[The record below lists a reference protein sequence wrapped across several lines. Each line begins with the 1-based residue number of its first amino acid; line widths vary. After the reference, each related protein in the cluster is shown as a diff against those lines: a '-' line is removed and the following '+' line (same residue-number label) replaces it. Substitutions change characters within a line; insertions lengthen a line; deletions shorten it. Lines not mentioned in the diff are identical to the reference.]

1 MNNSNSVPGN
11 KARSSWEH
19 FHHGADIGVRG
30 YGNSKE
36 TAFTEAAKALIAVI
50 TEPGLVEARHCIE
63 ITASAPDDEILLVDW
78 LNALI
83 YEIATRNM
91 LFSEFEVNINDDKLT
106 AKACGEAVDVQ
117 RHQPAV
123 EVKGATFTEL
133 SVTQNSSGQWSA
145 QCVVD
150 V

>member
-1 MNNSNSVPGN
+1 MHDSNATESG
-11 KARSSWEH
+11 REL

-30 YGNSKE
+30 FGSSRE
-36 TAFTEAAKALIAVI
+36 QAFAEVAKALTAVI
-50 TEPGLVEARHCIE
+50 TETGLVEARHCIG
-63 ITASAPDDEILLVDW
+63 INASAPDDELLLVDW

-83 YEIATRNM
+83 YEMATRNM
-91 LFSEFEVNINDDKLT
+91 LFSEFTVNINEDKLT
-106 AKACGEAVDVQ
+106 ATACGETVDVQ

-133 SVTQNSSGQWSA
+133 SVTQDSSGQWCA